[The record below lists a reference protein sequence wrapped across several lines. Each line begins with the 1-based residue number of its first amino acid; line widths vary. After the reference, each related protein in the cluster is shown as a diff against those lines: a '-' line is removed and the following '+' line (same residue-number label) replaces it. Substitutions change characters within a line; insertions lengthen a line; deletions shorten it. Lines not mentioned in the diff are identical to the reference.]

1 MISRLDKFLG
11 GVSRAYLL
19 ASQLLLG
26 GLVVLVGIQ
35 VILRYATGKSILGLG
50 EWTGLMFTWLVF
62 LMAAVL
68 HRRKRHITIT
78 VVSDLFS
85 EKGRLLADLFIGVAI
100 IVFCIAVFTQLVNIW
115 PYLSHATM
123 VYGIPEIIFKI
134 GLAVGIGTILLQEV
148 VSVLSAASVLMY
160 GKK

>member
-1 MISRLDKFLG
+1 MISRLDKFRG
-11 GVSRAYLL
+11 GLSRAYLL
-19 ASQLLLG
+19 ASQLFLG
-26 GLVVLVGIQ
+26 GLVFLVGVQ
-35 VILRYATGKSILGLG
+35 VILRYATGKSIMGVE

-78 VVSDLFS
+78 VLSDMFS
-85 EKGRLLADLFIGVAI
+85 VKGRTLADILIGFAT

-123 VYGIPEIIFKI
+123 IYEIPEIVFKM
-134 GLAVGIGTILLQEV
+134 GLAVGIGTILLQEIV
-148 VSVLSAASVLMY
+148 NIWAAARTLIR
-160 GKK
+160 GE